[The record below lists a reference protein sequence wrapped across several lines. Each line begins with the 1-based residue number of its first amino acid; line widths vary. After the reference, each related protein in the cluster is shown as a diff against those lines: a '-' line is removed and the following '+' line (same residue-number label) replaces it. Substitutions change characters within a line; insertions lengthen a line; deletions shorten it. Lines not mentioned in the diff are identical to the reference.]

1 MNNKNI
7 PDSTIIKCLIRDNRC
22 LMEEIK
28 TLEQSIKSLTKE
40 INNCNAKFT
49 KKCQEFA
56 NYKSQSKTFYK
67 GITKEEGIEE
77 LLKENRKYRKEEI
90 QRLRKQVED
99 LTYTVGLYAR
109 ILQEN
114 NLLNVKTERNK

>member
-40 INNCNAKFT
+40 IHNCNAKFT
-49 KKCQEFA
+49 KKMSRVC
-56 NYKSQSKTFYK
+56 
-67 GITKEEGIEE
+67 
-77 LLKENRKYRKEEI
+77 
-90 QRLRKQVED
+90 
-99 LTYTVGLYAR
+99 
-109 ILQEN
+109 
-114 NLLNVKTERNK
+114 